1 MRASFSPA
9 CYDAPAPA
17 AGQRSTVSEAP
28 DLSHFVQH
36 RQLDVYEQSMARLGY
51 AYGVDL
57 RRSRWLA
64 SSTVGNALV
73 RAVDRA
79 WSELSD
85 HLEREVVRDVG
96 DAPRSLLREL
106 GGHMNLL
113 RAPLPTVKLVRTEQ
127 RGRWPLVTPLGA
139 TRGGTLWLILDADA
153 LMALDADKRSFALG
167 SGLGHL
173 HCDHAVFFSAHL
185 LASHREGEL
194 SSRRFA
200 ADLQIRAL
208 RSAMTPWTKVMVFS
222 ADRAGLI
229 ACGRLET
236 AVGMIENPPIPVG
249 MGASSELDPSWM
261 PPLPPP
267 AVRIRALEEFAR
279 SARFARETALRA
291 RQRELARNASMSGAE
306 PESSENIHV
315 PADAWTLARVDARL
329 TARLNLI

>member
-1 MRASFSPA
+1 
-9 CYDAPAPA
+9 
-17 AGQRSTVSEAP
+17 
-28 DLSHFVQH
+28 
-36 RQLDVYEQSMARLGY
+36 
-51 AYGVDL
+51 
-57 RRSRWLA
+57 
-64 SSTVGNALV
+64 
-73 RAVDRA
+73 
-79 WSELSD
+79 
-85 HLEREVVRDVG
+85 
-96 DAPRSLLREL
+96 
-106 GGHMNLL
+106 
-113 RAPLPTVKLVRTEQ
+113 
-127 RGRWPLVTPLGA
+127 LVTPLGA

-153 LMALDADKRSFALG
+153 LMALDADKRAFALG

-185 LASHREGEL
+185 LANRREVGPAPVL

-200 ADLQIRAL
+200 ADFQIRAL

-249 MGASSELDPSWM
+249 MGVSSELEPSWM
-261 PPLPPP
+261 PPLPSP

-291 RQRELARNASMSGAE
+291 RQRELARNASMTGAE